1 MKKPFT
7 IAVPKGYLM
16 EETITILEG
25 IGISFRDS
33 FKDTRRLF
41 GFDSTGQYKMLVVRP
56 WDVPAYVS
64 QGAADL
70 GIAGQDVLAEQE
82 PDVMILRDCHFGAC
96 KLVIAGQNEMGVA
109 DIPQHCTVVT
119 KYPSCTEKYFKKI
132 GKKAKII
139 KLYGAIE
146 LGPLT
151 GLSDFICDLT
161 ATGATLKEHD
171 LKIIDTVLESTAY
184 LIANP
189 VGMRIHYDHITGIM
203 RQLTDVI

>member
-1 MKKPFT
+1 MKSRRGP
-7 IAVPKGYLM
+7 IQLPPLAH
-16 EETITILEG
+16 
-25 IGISFRDS
+25 SFLDS
-33 FKDTRRLF
+33 HLP
-41 GFDSTGQYKMLVVRP
+41 SHVVRNLTQP
-56 WDVPAYVS
+56 SDV
-64 QGAADL
+64 DT
-70 GIAGQDVLAEQE
+70 VLTLEKS
-82 PDVMILRDCHFGAC
+82 I
-96 KLVIAGQNEMGVA
+96 
-109 DIPQHCTVVT
+109 
-119 KYPSCTEKYFKKI
+119 EKYFKKI